1 MFSIE
6 RKAYCV
12 YKEFYSVTINDE
24 YVKNINDWLRKSY
37 PNVQVEDITEQD
49 IKDYYNQEEN
59 QKLETKLSE
68 YSTLG
73 SFIKDYVEDDIWDSC
88 YDTQYDYMEDY
99 DTYIEEGYV
108 SEVKD

>member
-37 PNVQVEDITEQD
+37 PDVQVEDITEQD

-59 QKLETKLSE
+59 QKLEIKLSK

-73 SFIKDYVEDDIWDSC
+73 DFIKDYV
-88 YDTQYDYMEDY
+88 
-99 DTYIEEGYV
+99 
-108 SEVKD
+108 